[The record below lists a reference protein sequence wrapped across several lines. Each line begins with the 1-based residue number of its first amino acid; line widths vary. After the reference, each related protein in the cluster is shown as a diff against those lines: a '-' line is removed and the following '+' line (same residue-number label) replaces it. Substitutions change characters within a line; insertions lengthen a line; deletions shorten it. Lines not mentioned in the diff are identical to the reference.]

1 MVDTSARLDF
11 RRADVFF
18 LTIERVHCIIG
29 LNMFNPFQVLY
40 KFNKKRMDINYEKA
54 HIGSAHFPCRCSSS
68 FIWLYSRSYPA
79 L

>member
-1 MVDTSARLDF
+1 
-11 RRADVFF
+11 
-18 LTIERVHCIIG
+18 
-29 LNMFNPFQVLY
+29 MFNPFQVLY